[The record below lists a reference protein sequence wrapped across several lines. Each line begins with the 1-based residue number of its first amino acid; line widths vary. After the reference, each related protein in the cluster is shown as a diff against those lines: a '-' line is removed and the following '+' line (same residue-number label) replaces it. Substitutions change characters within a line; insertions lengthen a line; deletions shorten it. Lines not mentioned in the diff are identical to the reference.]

1 MCFGFIKQRPH
12 TVFIA
17 VSCFMIVTFVPEHI
31 TNIVTIT
38 AMLKCREIFV
48 KKARAVINATL
59 CTDNSQKLQAA
70 GRQQRSNDG
79 GPNHIGQNN
88 GFSHW
93 SK

>member
-17 VSCFMIVTFVPEHI
+17 VSCFMIVTFVPENI